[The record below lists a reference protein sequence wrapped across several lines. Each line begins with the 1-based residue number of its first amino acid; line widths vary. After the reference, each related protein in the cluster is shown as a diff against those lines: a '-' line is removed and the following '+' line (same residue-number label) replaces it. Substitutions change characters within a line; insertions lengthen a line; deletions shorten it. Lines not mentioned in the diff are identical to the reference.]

1 MEALRSTVP
10 GSGVVHH
17 FTTRAGLHLG
27 LLVDPDER
35 RTLLVYGSDGSDDPD
50 RPAHAVVLDPDEAD
64 QVAEVLRTR
73 SLAERLAALERRLD
87 RVVPEAR

>member
-27 LLVDPDER
+27 VLVDPDER
-35 RTLLVYGSDGSDDPD
+35 RTLLVYGSDDPD

-87 RVVPEAR
+87 QVVPEAR